1 MDTSTGDITFDSNG
15 ICNYCTVFVEKIERD
30 KEILANLQDHRDDF
44 LDRVRADG
52 RGKEYDCIVGLSGG
66 VDSSY
71 ALYLSV
77 ENGLRPLA
85 VHLDNGWNSELASH
99 NIANLVDKLGV
110 DLYTHVIDWD
120 ENRDM
125 QRSFFKAHVVD
136 IEILM
141 DNAQAAVNYQQA
153 KRYKLKNI
161 LSGTNTATE
170 GIGYSKR
177 FYQFKFDVRNI
188 RSIHKK
194 FGSIPIKTHPLISTV
209 DWLFYEYVRG
219 IRWIN
224 FLDYF
229 DYNKSSAV
237 ETLTQEV
244 DYKPYQYKHY
254 ESVFTRF
261 YQGYILPKKFGFD
274 KRRVHLSALIISG
287 QMSRTE
293 ALSHFE
299 KEPYHELNQLR
310 IDREFVIKKLGFTSC
325 EFDNY
330 IKTPGV
336 AHNNYNSEIWLI
348 NSLVKLKKTLNSL
361 QK

>member
-1 MDTSTGDITFDSNG
+1 MDTSTGDISFDSNG
-15 ICNYCTVFVEKIERD
+15 VCNYCTAFAGKLDRD
-30 KEILANLQDHRDDF
+30 KGALANRQAHREDF

-52 RGKEYDCIVGLSGG
+52 KGKEYDCIVGLSGG

-71 ALYLSV
+71 ALYLAI
-77 ENGLRPLA
+77 ENGLNPLA

-99 NIANLVDKLGV
+99 NIANLVNKLGV

-153 KRYKLKNI
+153 KKYKLKNI

-177 FYQFKFDVRNI
+177 FYQFKFDVKNI

-194 FGSIPIKTHPLISTV
+194 FGSIPIKTHPLISTI
-209 DWLFYEYVRG
+209 DWLFYEHMRG
-219 IRWIN
+219 IKWIN

-229 DYNKSSAV
+229 N
-237 ETLTQEV
+237 
-244 DYKPYQYKHY
+244 YK
-254 ESVFTRF
+254 
-261 YQGYILPKKFGFD
+261 
-274 KRRVHLSALIISG
+274 
-287 QMSRTE
+287 
-293 ALSHFE
+293 
-299 KEPYHELNQLR
+299 
-310 IDREFVIKKLGFTSC
+310 
-325 EFDNY
+325 
-330 IKTPGV
+330 
-336 AHNNYNSEIWLI
+336 
-348 NSLVKLKKTLNSL
+348 
-361 QK
+361 